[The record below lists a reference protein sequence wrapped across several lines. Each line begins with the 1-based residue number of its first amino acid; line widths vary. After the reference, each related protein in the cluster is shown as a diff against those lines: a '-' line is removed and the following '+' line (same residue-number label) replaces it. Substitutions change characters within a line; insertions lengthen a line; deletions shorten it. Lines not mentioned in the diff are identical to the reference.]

1 MKNIFNHLPKLSNN
15 QKGATLIEIT
25 IYIFL
30 LLVFITILTETFVSV
45 LDIQK
50 ETEST
55 SSISQDATYITSR
68 FIYDISNSQDIIL
81 PNSLGIPN
89 NSLQILLD
97 SNDYTYALNGVNLI
111 LTNLLGSFQLN
122 SFATQVSNLSFIRL
136 GNSGGKNNIQVSF
149 RLTSTTK
156 QAFGQENQD
165 YQFVVGTR

>member
-1 MKNIFNHLPKLSNN
+1 MKNIFKYFHKLSNN
-15 QKGATLIEIT
+15 QKGTTLIEIT

-30 LLVFITILTETFVSV
+30 LLVFITVLTETFVSV
-45 LDIQK
+45 LDLQK

-55 SSISQDATYITSR
+55 SSISQDASYITSR
-68 FIYDISNSQDIIL
+68 FIYDISNAQNIIL
-81 PNSLGIPN
+81 PNSIGVPN
-89 NSLQILLD
+89 NTLQVLFD
-97 SNDYTYALNGVNLI
+97 SNNYTYALDSANLV
-111 LTNLLGSFQLN
+111 LTNQSGNFQLN
-122 SFATQVSNLSFIRL
+122 SFATQVSNLSFMRL